1 MSVQTLRLPARSSP
15 ASASRWASRGSRSLP
30 RRPSLTWRNKHFSRE
45 TSTMTEHHPK
55 VGRAKALAR
64 NYDYILGGV
73 GSAGCVIARRLVD
86 DTDATVLLLE
96 AGGPGDN
103 VVRS

>member
-15 ASASRWASRGSRSLP
+15 ASASRWGSSGSGSHHTRASS
-30 RRPSLTWRNKHFSRE
+30 TWRKKHLSRE
-45 TSTMTEHHPK
+45 TPTMTKHHRK
-55 VGRAKALAR
+55 AGRRNALAR
-64 NYDYILGGV
+64 NYDYILVGV
-73 GSAGCVIARRLVD
+73 GSAGCGIARRLVD

-103 VVRS
+103 V